1 MEEEISQEEIQG
13 ILEENNQLIKVIVKC
28 QREGRVM
35 DAMLYQ
41 TRLQLNLVHLASVA
55 DNRPAPSSGIPPSR
69 SGDQQTEPEENLPLK
84 AQLTKFVNAVSEN
97 SLKSIPTIARITGI
111 PIEKIV
117 PLANAYIAFLKR
129 QNRFTEAT
137 RFENELAMNGVEK

>member
-1 MEEEISQEEIQG
+1 MEEISQEDIQR
-13 ILEENNQLIKVIVKC
+13 ILEENNELIKVVVKC

-55 DNRPAPSSGIPPSR
+55 DNRPAPASGIPIAR
-69 SGDQQTEPEENLPLK
+69 SSEQPETRDETIPAK
-84 AQLTKFVNAVSEN
+84 AQLTKFVNAVNEHG
-97 SLKSIPTIARITGI
+97 LKSLPAVARITNI
-111 PIEKIV
+111 PLEKIV
-117 PLANAYIAFLKR
+117 PLAHAYIAFLKR

-137 RFENELAMNGVEK
+137 RLENDLVINGVDK